1 MNEHVSDCV
10 CRFKMRLSG
19 LEVLVNDDG
28 TRTFLAVSVVSPKK
42 QVRFFRPRICV
53 REAVTLNPY

>member
-1 MNEHVSDCV
+1 MSDCV
-10 CRFKMRLSG
+10 CRFTMRLGG

-42 QVRFFRPRICV
+42 QVRVFRPRFWDPQFLLLI
-53 REAVTLNPY
+53 A